1 MQTEKSKKSANN
13 IKEYNIKSMKI
24 IGTGSALP
32 EKVVTNDMLAGFLET
47 SDSWITSR
55 TGIKTRRL
63 LSNETLGELAITA
76 AHAAIESSGLDPK
89 EIDYLI
95 CSNVANSYVSPSL
108 GSILLAPLGCC
119 CPCFDLNGACA
130 GLIYSLDIADSFI
143 QTGRAKNILIVAAE
157 EPSRF
162 CNWHERET
170 TVLFGDAASALVV
183 TEGEGFKNFRLTGD
197 THTDVLYYKRS
208 LENTPYDRVEEKTM
222 PLVMNGRE
230 VFKLAVRAC
239 IKDVDTILEKNGMK
253 GDDIDMYLLHQAN
266 LRIIDSI
273 REHLGQPVEKFPT
286 NLQRYGNTSS
296 ASIGILID
304 ELSRAGELKEGMNLL
319 LSAFGGGFVTGAT
332 IMKWSEVKY
341 PKLQET
347 M

>member
-1 MQTEKSKKSANN
+1 MQPENEGLRVWKCSRDSRFSKK
-13 IKEYNIKSMKI
+13 KEYLIMKI

-32 EKVVTNDMLAGFLET
+32 VKEVNNDMLAGFLET

-63 LSNETLGELAITA
+63 LSTETLGELAITA
-76 AHAAIESSGLDPK
+76 ALAAIESSGLKPE

-108 GSILLAPLGCC
+108 GSILLAPLGCS

-130 GLIYSLDIADSFI
+130 GLIYSLDIADAFI
-143 QTGRAKNILIVAAE
+143 KTGKAKKILIVAAE

-170 TVLFGDAASALVV
+170 TVLFGDGASALVV
-183 TEGEGFKNFRLTGD
+183 TEGEGFMDFRLTGD

-222 PLVMNGRE
+222 PLVMQGRE

-239 IKDVDTILEKNGMK
+239 IKDVDTILERNGMK
-253 GDDIDMYLLHQAN
+253 GDDISMYLLHQAN

-273 REHLGQPVEKFPT
+273 REHLEQPPEKFPT

-304 ELSRAGELKEGMNLL
+304 ELSRAGQLKDGTNLL

-332 IMKWSEVKY
+332 ILKWSEIKY
-341 PKLQET
+341 
-347 M
+347 

>member
-1 MQTEKSKKSANN
+1 
-13 IKEYNIKSMKI
+13 MKI

-32 EKVVTNDMLAGFLET
+32 EKTVTNNMLAGFLDT

-55 TGIKTRRL
+55 TGIYTRHL

-76 AHAAIESSGLDPK
+76 AQNAIESSGLKPED
-89 EIDYLI
+89 IDYLI

-108 GSILLAPLGCC
+108 GSIILAPLGCC

-143 QTGRAKNILIVAAE
+143 KTGKAKKILIVAAE

-170 TVLFGDAASALVV
+170 SVLFGDGASALVV

-208 LENTPYDRVEEKTM
+208 LETTPYDRVEEKTM
-222 PLVMNGRE
+222 PLVMQGRE

-239 IKDVDTILEKNGMK
+239 IKDVDVILEQNNMK
-253 GDDIDMYLLHQAN
+253 GEDIDLFLLHQAN

-273 REHLGQPVEKFPT
+273 REHLEQPKEKFPT
-286 NLQRYGNTSS
+286 NLQKYGNTSS

-304 ELSRAGELKEGMNLL
+304 ELSRAGELKDGATLL

-332 IMKWSEVKY
+332 ILKWSAIDYNNNKE
-341 PKLQET
+341 
-347 M
+347 

>member
-1 MQTEKSKKSANN
+1 
-13 IKEYNIKSMKI
+13 MKI

-32 EKVVTNDMLAGFLET
+32 EKVVTNDMLTGFLDT

-55 TGIKTRRL
+55 TGIRTRHL
-63 LSNETLGELAITA
+63 LSTETLGELAITA
-76 AHAAIESSGLDPK
+76 AQSAIDSSGLQPE

-108 GSILLAPLGCC
+108 GSIILAPLGLC

-130 GLIYSLDIADSFI
+130 GLIYSLDIADAFI
-143 QTGRAKNILIVAAE
+143 KTGKAKKILIVAAE

-170 TVLFGDAASALVV
+170 SVLFGDGASALVV
-183 TEGEGFKNFRLTGD
+183 TEGEGFKDFRLTGE
-197 THTDVLYYKRS
+197 THTDALYYKRS
-208 LENTPYDRVEEKTM
+208 LESTPYDRVDERTM

-230 VFKLAVRAC
+230 VFKLAVKSC
-239 IKDVDTILEKNGMK
+239 IKDVDTILERNNLK

-273 REHLGQPVEKFPT
+273 REHLEQPKEKFPT
-286 NLQRYGNTSS
+286 NLQKYGNTSS

-304 ELSRAGELKEGMNLL
+304 EMSRAGELKDGSTLV
-319 LSAFGGGFVTGAT
+319 LSAFGGGFVTAAA
-332 IMKWSEVKY
+332 IMKWSAITY
-341 PKLQET
+341 PEKADNENNNQ
-347 M
+347 